1 MRGEEKKLLFS
12 LDTLNTTQKV
22 GLKAGG
28 LERYVYISIYTDEHQ
43 KIFEVSDWPSKNI
56 FITERE
62 REGKEGAQTMKTF
75 KMNESVVS
83 QPHDSLVTETEQSV
97 FEDGEEEEK
106 EVKEVVVQ
114 DPNALAPGQ
123 VIKTRLDI

>member
-1 MRGEEKKLLFS
+1 MYPIEPQKDCKRGEEKKLLFS

-28 LERYVYISIYTDEHQ
+28 LERYVYISVYTDEHQ

-62 REGKEGAQTMKTF
+62 REGKQAG
-75 KMNESVVS
+75 
-83 QPHDSLVTETEQSV
+83 
-97 FEDGEEEEK
+97 G
-106 EVKEVVVQ
+106 
-114 DPNALAPGQ
+114 
-123 VIKTRLDI
+123 